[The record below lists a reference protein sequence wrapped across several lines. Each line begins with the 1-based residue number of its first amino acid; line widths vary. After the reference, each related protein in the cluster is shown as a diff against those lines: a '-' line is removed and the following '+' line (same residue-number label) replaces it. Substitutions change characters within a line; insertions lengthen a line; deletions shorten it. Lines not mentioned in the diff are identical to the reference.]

1 MSKFLE
7 LYNQSF
13 ESSSTTTPQ
22 WDTFYKVAVQYF
34 KKILKPLA
42 TDVKISKGH
51 FYLSGFFT
59 AKSGQ
64 VYYFSIPDVRWSDRI
79 LLLRTAK
86 SYKDYTRGMNMFIP
100 IDENLPEGIAQKVH

>member
-7 LYNQSF
+7 LHNQRF

-42 TDVKISKGH
+42 IDIKMSKGH

-59 AKSGQ
+59 SRSGQ
-64 VYYFSIPDVRWSDRI
+64 VYYFSIPDVRWSDHK

-86 SYKDYTRGMNMFIP
+86 DYKDYTGGGNMFIP
-100 IDENLPEGIAQKVH
+100 INEKLQEGIAKSVR